1 MWYNIGTE
9 GKPTEHKLKGYHP
22 RERKED
28 IMAEKK
34 ITKREKFE
42 MLLALVE
49 DNEMLTDFINHEI
62 ELLQNKSSKGNAK
75 KDEEQ
80 EAFFEVMRDIMSE
93 CSNVNGMQ
101 CGAIA
106 RYERALA
113 FKWKNGEPTSPQ
125 RVSAMLK
132 KLVDCGDVIKTVD
145 KKTSLFRL
153 A

>member
-1 MWYNIGTE
+1 
-9 GKPTEHKLKGYHP
+9 
-22 RERKED
+22 
-28 IMAEKK
+28 MAEKK

-49 DNEMLTDFINHEI
+49 GNEMLTDFVNHEI
-62 ELLQNKSSKGNAK
+62 ELLTNKSSKGSAK

-80 EAFFEVMRDIMSE
+80 EAFFEIIRDILVES
-93 CSNVNGMQ
+93 SNVLGMQ

-106 RYERALA
+106 RDERALA
-113 FKWKNGEPTSPQ
+113 FAWKDGNPTSPQ

-132 KLVDCGDVIKTVD
+132 KLVDKGDVVKTTD
-145 KKTSLFRL
+145 KKVTYFRL